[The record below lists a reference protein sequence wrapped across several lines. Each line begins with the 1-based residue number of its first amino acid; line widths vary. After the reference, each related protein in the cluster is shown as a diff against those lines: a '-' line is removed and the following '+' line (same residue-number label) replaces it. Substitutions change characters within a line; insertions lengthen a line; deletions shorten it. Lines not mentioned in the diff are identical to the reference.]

1 MSISYSNFL
10 TQIRNYTEVDSQVL
24 TDSIISEFL
33 RNVELDIAG
42 KVDYD
47 DLRKYADSVFT
58 TSNKYLTLPADC
70 LITRQ
75 VLVAT
80 TAGGSLSSGSVE
92 YIELR
97 DQSFIREYNSSGAT
111 GLPKFYGNWDDFT
124 LIVAPTPNAAYPVQ
138 LEYIKEPPHF
148 SSTTSTY
155 LSTYQ
160 ENVLLYG
167 TLVEAFSYLKGPM
180 DMYNLYKT
188 KYDTTVQS
196 FALQQMGRRRR
207 EEYADGVP
215 RIKIDSP
222 SP

>member
-58 TSNKYLTLPADC
+58 ANNKYLTLPADC

-75 VLVAT
+75 ILVAT
-80 TAGGSLSSGSVE
+80 TVGGSLSSGSVE

-97 DQSFIREYNSSGAT
+97 DQSFIREYNSSGST

-124 LIVAPTPNAAYPVQ
+124 LIVAPTPDAAYPVQ

-188 KYDTTVQS
+188 KYDTAIQS

>member
-1 MSISYSNFL
+1 M
-10 TQIRNYTEVDSQVL
+10 
-24 TDSIISEFL
+24 
-33 RNVELDIAG
+33 
-42 KVDYD
+42 
-47 DLRKYADSVFT
+47 
-58 TSNKYLTLPADC
+58 
-70 LITRQ
+70 
-75 VLVAT
+75 
-80 TAGGSLSSGSVE
+80 
-92 YIELR
+92 
-97 DQSFIREYNSSGAT
+97 
-111 GLPKFYGNWDDFT
+111 
-124 LIVAPTPNAAYPVQ
+124 AYPVQ

>member
-24 TDSIISEFL
+24 TDNIISEFL

-58 TSNKYLTLPADC
+58 ANNKYLTLPADC

-124 LIVAPTPNAAYPVQ
+124 LIVAPTPNVAYPVQ

-148 SSTTSTY
+148 NSTTSTY

-188 KYDTTVQS
+188 KYDTAVQS